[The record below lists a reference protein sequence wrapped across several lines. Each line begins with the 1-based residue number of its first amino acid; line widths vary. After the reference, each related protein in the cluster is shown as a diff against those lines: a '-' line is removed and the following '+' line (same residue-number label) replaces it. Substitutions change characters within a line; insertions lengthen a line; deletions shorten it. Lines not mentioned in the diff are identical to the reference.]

1 VSQVESGSLDET
13 LWLDG
18 PDVREPLAVR
28 FTAPADRRRPAFLY
42 LHGFGSNQ
50 DGEKAAAFRARA
62 GAAGI
67 GFCSFDFRGHG
78 RSGGGMERLTMSRNL
93 DDAEAVAGWLAAR
106 WAGPLAFFGSS
117 MGAAAAMW
125 LAARRPDGPARRLAA
140 GVAIAPALARE
151 RTLAEQHGAK
161 GLERWRRSGRLAVDN
176 ELVSCELGW
185 ELMEDLAG
193 HRADDLPPG
202 YATPTLVLQG
212 TADASVA
219 WRETADFAT
228 RCRPG
233 LVELHLFA
241 GGDHRLIPHV
251 DRIWQLAAGFLAHH
265 AAAVADAAGTPLA
278 PPAGEEER

>member
-1 VSQVESGSLDET
+1 MVDGERVDKEDSEAAFRDEI

-18 PDVREPLAVR
+18 PGGREPLAVR
-28 FTAPADRRRPAFLY
+28 FDAPADRDRPAFLY
-42 LHGFGSNQ
+42 LHGFGSSQ
-50 DGEKAAAFRARA
+50 DGEKAVAFRRRA

-93 DDAEAVAGWLAAR
+93 DDAEAVAGWLAER
-106 WAGPLAFFGSS
+106 WQGPLAFFGSS

-125 LAARRPDGPARRLAA
+125 LAARRPDGPARRLVA
-140 GVAIAPALARE
+140 GVAIAPALALD
-151 RTLAEQHGAK
+151 RTLAEQCGAE
-161 GLERWRRSGRLAVDN
+161 GLERWRESGLLAVDN
-176 ELVSCELGW
+176 ELVTCELGW

-193 HRADDLPPG
+193 HRVEDLPAC
-202 YATPTLVLQG
+202 YSTPTLVLQG
-212 TADASVA
+212 SADESVA
-219 WRETADFAT
+219 WAESAAFAT

-241 GGDHRLIPHV
+241 GADHRLIPQV

-265 AAAVADAAGTPLA
+265 GRDEA
-278 PPAGEEER
+278 P

>member
-1 VSQVESGSLDET
+1 MTPSPATSSDET

-18 PDVREPLAVR
+18 PDGREPLAVR
-28 FTAPADRRRPAFLY
+28 FDAPADRHRPAFLY
-42 LHGFGSNQ
+42 LHGFGSSQN
-50 DGEKAAAFRARA
+50 GEKAVAFRRRAR
-62 GAAGI
+62 AAGI

-93 DDAEAVAGWLAAR
+93 DDAEAVAAWLAER

-125 LAARRPDGPARRLAA
+125 LAARRPDGPARRLLA
-140 GVAIAPALARE
+140 GVAIAPALALE
-151 RTLAEQHGAK
+151 RSLADQCGAE

-176 ELVSCELGW
+176 ELVTCELGW

-193 HRADDLPPG
+193 HRAAELPAR
-202 YATPTLVLQG
+202 YATPTLILQG
-212 TADASVA
+212 SADESVA
-219 WRETADFAT
+219 WRESAEFAT

-241 GGDHRLIPHV
+241 GADHRLIPQL
-251 DRIWQLAAGFLAHH
+251 DRVWQLAAGFL
-265 AAAVADAAGTPLA
+265 DDRAGTPLA
-278 PPAGEEER
+278 PKRFGDDDR

>member
-1 VSQVESGSLDET
+1 MEGASLDET

-18 PDVREPLAVR
+18 PDGREPLAVR
-28 FTAPADRRRPAFLY
+28 FAAPADRRRPAFLY

-62 GAAGI
+62 RAAGI

-93 DDAEAVAGWLAAR
+93 DDAEAAAGWLAAR
-106 WAGPLAFFGSS
+106 WDGPLAFFGSS

-140 GVAIAPALARE
+140 GVAIAPALSIE
-151 RTLAEQHGAK
+151 RTLAEQCGAE
-161 GLERWRRSGRLAVDN
+161 GMERWRRSGRLAVDN

-193 HRADDLPPG
+193 HHAAELPPG

-241 GGDHRLIPHV
+241 GGDHRLIPQV

-265 AAAVADAAGTPLA
+265 AGTPLA